1 MKMPKTIKISKIAG
15 DFLVKVSRMA
25 LEKYFETGK
34 PLTLNQL
41 DLPQDIKP
49 ELLRKQA
56 SFVTLKK
63 HGNLRGCIGHL
74 EPIMPLIE
82 DVIANSYAAAFNDPR
97 FYPLLPNELSEI
109 QIEVSVLSPKVSVNF
124 SSAKE
129 LLEFLNKYKPGVV
142 LSLYGRQATFLPQVW
157 EKLPNEQEFLAH
169 LCLKAGHD
177 INCWQ
182 NPQTKFEIYTVQ
194 DFHE

>member
-1 MKMPKTIKISKIAG
+1 MKIPKIIKLSKKAG
-15 DFLVKVSRMA
+15 EFLVKVSRLA

-34 PLTLNQL
+34 PLTLKQL
-41 DLPQDIKP
+41 NLPQDIKS

-63 HGNLRGCIGHL
+63 QGNLRGCIGHL
-74 EPIMPLIE
+74 EAIMPLIE
-82 DVIANSYAAAFNDPR
+82 DVITNTYAAAFNDPR
-97 FYPLLPNELSEI
+97 FYPLLPNELSEV
-109 QIEVSVLSPKVSVNF
+109 QIEVSVLSPKVHVNF
-124 SSAKE
+124 SSADE
-129 LLEFLNKYKPGVV
+129 LLEFLNKHKPGVV
-142 LSLYGRQATFLPQVW
+142 LSLYGKQATFLPQVW
-157 EKLPNEQEFLAH
+157 EDLPNAQDFLAH

-182 NPQTKFEIYTVQ
+182 NPQTKLEIYTVQ